1 MGINFKG
8 LGFEGAWIFLGTGI
22 VFGGFR
28 VYLGSN
34 YFETIYR
41 ISAVHRCTF
50 VPIFSFL
57 VIVEHDLS
65 ALKADNISYHVIL
78 TSLHLFLPK
87 YGEQYIA
94 QE

>member
-1 MGINFKG
+1 MWSKF
-8 LGFEGAWIFLGTGI
+8 FEMIGKT
-22 VFGGFR
+22 
-28 VYLGSN
+28 
-34 YFETIYR
+34 
-41 ISAVHRCTF
+41 SAVPRCTF

-65 ALKADNISYHVIL
+65 ALKAYNISYHVIL

-87 YGEQYIA
+87 SGEQYIA

>member
-1 MGINFKG
+1 MFSG
-8 LGFEGAWIFLGTGI
+8 
-22 VFGGFR
+22 VFG

-34 YFETIYR
+34 YIETIYI

-57 VIVEHDLS
+57 AIAEHDLS
-65 ALKADNISYHVIL
+65 ALKAYKISYHVIL

-87 YGEQYIA
+87 SGEQYIA